1 MDGIAVAGEVAG
13 AGTALAGLI
22 LVYLGALVTGFE
34 GFQPQERRSN
44 KPRFTKRAWIAFA
57 GVILALL
64 SALCGIAGKGLPSP
78 CIANVGVVLL
88 LLSFIWGGFIA
99 YLTVREID

>member
-22 LVYLGALVTGFE
+22 LVYLGALVAGFE
-34 GFQPQERRSN
+34 TFQPQERKAN
-44 KPRFTKRAWIAFA
+44 KPRYLKRAWIAFV

-64 SALCGIAGKGLPSP
+64 SALLGIAGKLFQSACP
-78 CIANVGVVLL
+78 ADAGVVLL
-88 LLSFIWGGFIA
+88 LLSFLWGGLIA
-99 YLTVREID
+99 YFTVREIG